1 MFVCIRICGAVV
13 HQFTYSDLGARP
25 PWETLH
31 PTAAATPHTHLW
43 PPDPAPVHL
52 TGPSRQFCSGKYD
65 NRLLLNWKVK
75 HHLPELGLLIDLV
88 TVLINQSSGEV
99 EMLPSEVE
107 KHFAICPTDEQ
118 QEGNMLEVGED
129 NRQLKPYRENRFLSC
144 SVQRFGKRYV
154 NYLSL
159 CDHNLQL

>member
-1 MFVCIRICGAVV
+1 
-13 HQFTYSDLGARP
+13 
-25 PWETLH
+25 
-31 PTAAATPHTHLW
+31 
-43 PPDPAPVHL
+43 
-52 TGPSRQFCSGKYD
+52 
-65 NRLLLNWKVK
+65 
-75 HHLPELGLLIDLV
+75 
-88 TVLINQSSGEV
+88 
-99 EMLPSEVE
+99 MLPSEVE

-154 NYLSL
+154 NVFNYLSL